1 MFEKSKAA
9 EDSSAMLSMDYA
21 VEFADSMSRLS
32 VQHVELSK
40 EVCCD
45 LRKAL
50 CCWWWQTA
58 CETGCRMGEVFEAG
72 KRHGRIQ
79 EFGQR
84 FLELYVKSWL
94 FEPHTRGKFMNQVSV
109 YKTDKC

>member
-1 MFEKSKAA
+1 MWNYLRGSVVIYARHSAAAGGKQLAKQVSGWEKCLK
-9 EDSSAMLSMDYA
+9 
-21 VEFADSMSRLS
+21 
-32 VQHVELSK
+32 
-40 EVCCD
+40 
-45 LRKAL
+45 
-50 CCWWWQTA
+50 
-58 CETGCRMGEVFEAG
+58 AG

-109 YKTDKC
+109 YKTGKC

>member
-1 MFEKSKAA
+1 MIYARHPAAAGGKQLAKQVAGWEKC
-9 EDSSAMLSMDYA
+9 L
-21 VEFADSMSRLS
+21 
-32 VQHVELSK
+32 
-40 EVCCD
+40 
-45 LRKAL
+45 
-50 CCWWWQTA
+50 
-58 CETGCRMGEVFEAG
+58 EAG

-109 YKTDKC
+109 YKTDKY